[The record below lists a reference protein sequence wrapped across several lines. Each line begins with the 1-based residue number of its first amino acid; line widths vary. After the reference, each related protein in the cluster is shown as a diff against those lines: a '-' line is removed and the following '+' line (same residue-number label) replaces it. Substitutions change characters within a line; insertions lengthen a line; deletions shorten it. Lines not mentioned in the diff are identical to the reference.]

1 MFVNRRDVQIQW
13 GDCDPA
19 NIVYYPRYFAMF
31 DDSTSVLF
39 EAAGFS
45 KQDLVH
51 KYGLVGIPMVDTRSK
66 FYIPSTHG
74 DWITIETKIES
85 IKRSSFE
92 VKHNVYKGDALAIE
106 AFETRVLVGRDAA
119 LGIPERNALEFVP
132 KEIGGVPL
140 KVIVLDDGGDPTTAT
155 TNARRFVTESKADI
169 IMGSAL
175 TPPTIAVSNVANE
188 AGIPHFGLAPFPIT
202 PERMKWSV
210 AMPQPIPIVG
220 KVLYDHMKAHKV
232 KTVGYIGY
240 SDSYGDLWFNDLK
253 AQGVPMG
260 MTIVD
265 EERFAR
271 PDTSVTGQVLK
282 LVAANP
288 DAILVGASG
297 TAAALPQTELRERG
311 YQGLIYQTHGA
322 ASMDFIRI
330 AGKAAEGVL
339 MASGPVM
346 DPEDQPDGALTKKPG
361 LALNAA
367 YEAKYGPNSRSQFA
381 GHSYDAFELLKRIIP
396 VALKTA
402 KPGTPEFREAIR
414 QALLSEKDLAASQG
428 VYNFTEKDR
437 YGVDDRARILLTVKD
452 GKYMMVKEP

>member
-1 MFVNRRDVQIQW
+1 MKKVLLSGAVLAAALALP
-13 GDCDPA
+13 GSPA
-19 NIVYYPRYFAMF
+19 SAQTN
-31 DDSTSVLF
+31 
-39 EAAGFS
+39 E
-45 KQDLVH
+45 
-51 KYGLVGIPMVDTRSK
+51 
-66 FYIPSTHG
+66 
-74 DWITIETKIES
+74 ITIGITTTTT
-85 IKRSSFE
+85 
-92 VKHNVYKGDALAIE
+92 GP
-106 AFETRVLVGRDAA
+106 GAA
-119 LGIPERNALEFVP
+119 LGIPERNALEFVQ
-132 KEIGGVPL
+132 KEIAGHPL
-140 KVIVLDDGGDPTTAT
+140 KVILLDDGGDPTTAT

-188 AGIPHFGLAPFPIT
+188 AGIPHLGLAPFPIT
-202 PERMKWSV
+202 PERAKWSV

-220 KVLYDHMKAHKV
+220 KPLYEHMKAHNV

-240 SDSYGDLWFNDLK
+240 SDSYGDLWFNDFK

-260 MTIVD
+260 LTMAD

-297 TAAALPQTELRERG
+297 TAAALPQSELRERG
-311 YQGLIYQTHGA
+311 YKGLIYQTHGA

-330 AGKAAEGVL
+330 AGKAAEGVI
-339 MASGPVM
+339 MVSGPVM
-346 DPEDQPDGALTKKPG
+346 DPEDQPDEAQTKKPG
-361 LALNAA
+361 LALVKA

-381 GHSYDAFELLKRIIP
+381 GHSYDAFLVLERVVP

-414 QALLSEKDLAASQG
+414 QALLTEREIAASQG

-437 YGVDDRARILLTVKD
+437 YGLDERSRILLTVKD
-452 GKYMMVKEP
+452 GKYVLLR

>member
-1 MFVNRRDVQIQW
+1 MKKAFLSAAAIVLALALPGSN
-13 GDCDPA
+13 A
-19 NIVYYPRYFAMF
+19 NAQ
-31 DDSTSVLF
+31 TN
-39 EAAGFS
+39 E
-45 KQDLVH
+45 
-51 KYGLVGIPMVDTRSK
+51 
-66 FYIPSTHG
+66 
-74 DWITIETKIES
+74 ITIGITLTTT
-85 IKRSSFE
+85 
-92 VKHNVYKGDALAIE
+92 GP
-106 AFETRVLVGRDAA
+106 GAA
-119 LGIPERNALEFVP
+119 LGIPERNALEFVA

-140 KVIVLDDGGDPTTAT
+140 KVIVLDDGGDPTNAT

-169 IMGSAL
+169 IMGSST

-188 AGIPHFGLAPFPIT
+188 VGIPHIGLSPFPIT

-210 AMPQPIPIVG
+210 SMPQPIPIMG
-220 KVLYDHMKAHKV
+220 KVLYQHMKAHNV

-240 SDSYGDLWFNDLK
+240 SDSYGDLWFNDFK
-253 AQGVPMG
+253 SQGVAMG
-260 MTIVD
+260 MTLVD

-297 TAAALPQTELRERG
+297 TAAGLPQTELRARG
-311 YQGLIYQTHGA
+311 YTGLIYQTHGA

-346 DPEDQPDGALTKKPG
+346 DPEDQPDSALTKKPG
-361 LALNAA
+361 MALDKA
-367 YEAKYGPNSRSQFA
+367 YEAKYGASSRSQFA
-381 GHSYDAFELLKRIIP
+381 GHAYDAFLVLERIIP

-414 QALLSEKDLAASQG
+414 QALLTERDIAASQG
-428 VYNFTEKDR
+428 VYNFTDKDR
-437 YGVDDRARILLTVKD
+437 YGLDDRSRILLTVKD
-452 GKYMMVKEP
+452 GKYVPAQ

>member
-1 MFVNRRDVQIQW
+1 M
-13 GDCDPA
+13 
-19 NIVYYPRYFAMF
+19 
-31 DDSTSVLF
+31 
-39 EAAGFS
+39 
-45 KQDLVH
+45 K
-51 KYGLVGIPMVDTRSK
+51 K
-66 FYIPSTHG
+66 FYLSAAALVAALALPVSPAAAQTSE
-74 DWITIETKIES
+74 ITIGISLSTT
-85 IKRSSFE
+85 
-92 VKHNVYKGDALAIE
+92 GPA
-106 AFETRVLVGRDAA
+106 AA
-119 LGIPERNALEFVP
+119 LGIPERNALEFVT
-132 KEIGGVPL
+132 KQIGGVPL
-140 KVIVLDDGGDPTTAT
+140 KVIVLDDGGDPTNAT

-169 IMGSAL
+169 IMGSST
-175 TPPTIAVSNVANE
+175 TPPTVAISNVANE
-188 AGIPHFGLAPFPIT
+188 AATPHIGLAPFPIT
-202 PERMKWSV
+202 PERAKWSV
-210 AMPQPIPIVG
+210 DMPQPVPIMG
-220 KVLYDHMKAHKV
+220 KLLYEHMKAHNI

-253 AQGVPMG
+253 AQGAPLG
-260 MTIVD
+260 LTIVD

-297 TAAALPQTELRERG
+297 TAAGLPQTELRDRG
-311 YQGLIYQTHGA
+311 YKGLIYQTHGA

-346 DPEDQPDGALTKKPG
+346 DPEDQPDSALTKKPG
-361 LALNAA
+361 LALDQA

-381 GHSYDAFELLKRIIP
+381 GHSYDAFKVLERVIP

-414 QALLSEKDLAASQG
+414 QAFLTEHEIAASQG

-437 YGVDDRARILLTVKD
+437 YGLDDRSRILLTVKD
-452 GKYMMVKEP
+452 GKYVLAK